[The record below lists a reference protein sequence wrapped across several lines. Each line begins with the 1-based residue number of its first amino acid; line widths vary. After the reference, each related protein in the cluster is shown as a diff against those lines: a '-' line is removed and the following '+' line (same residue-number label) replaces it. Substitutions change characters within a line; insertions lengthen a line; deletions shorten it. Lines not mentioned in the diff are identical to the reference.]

1 MNYILNYT
9 REMGYTILVS
19 RTFLKLS
26 KNIFRKIDIGFY
38 DGMIF
43 LNQKS
48 YNEVDETIKIHL
60 PVIISGISDKY
71 TYAGTDQY
79 KSSYIAT
86 KILIENKCKKIY
98 ILLDDKSTTTINEK
112 YRGYIQALKDH
123 NMEINNEY
131 ILFGYSTSEQV
142 ENFLIDKFKQNDLPD
157 VVIINSD
164 YMDLGAIRFINKYN
178 IKCPDDIQFI
188 SFGNNMICDETYPK
202 FSSMKQKFDI
212 IAKELVNVIISMIEK
227 KKM

>member
-9 REMGYTILVS
+9 REMGYTIFVI
-19 RTFLKLS
+19 RTFSKLS
-26 KNIFRKIDIGFY
+26 KNIFGKIDIGFF

-43 LNQKS
+43 LNPKS
-48 YNEVDETIKIHL
+48 YNEVDKAIKTHL
-60 PVIISGISDKY
+60 PVIISEISKH
-71 TYAGTDQY
+71 TYVGTDQY
-79 KSSYIAT
+79 KSSYIVT
-86 KILIENKCKKIY
+86 KTLIENKCKKIY

-157 VVIINSD
+157 GVIINSD
-164 YMDLGAIRFINKYN
+164 YTALGAIRFINKYN

-212 IAKELVNVIISMIEK
+212 ITKELVNRIISIIEK

>member
-9 REMGYTILVS
+9 REMGYTIFVI
-19 RTFLKLS
+19 RTFSKLS
-26 KNIFRKIDIGFY
+26 KNIFGKIDIGFY

-43 LNQKS
+43 LNLKN

-60 PVIISGISDKY
+60 PVIISGIRDKY
-71 TYAGTDQY
+71 TYVGTDQY
-79 KSSYIAT
+79 KSSYIST
-86 KILIENKCKKIY
+86 KTLIENKCKKIY

-131 ILFGYSTSEQV
+131 ILFGYSPGEQV
-142 ENFLIDKFKQNDLPD
+142 ENFLIDQFKQNDLTD
-157 VVIINSD
+157 GVIINSD
-164 YMDLGAIRFINKYN
+164 YTTLGAIRFINKYS

-188 SFGNNMICDETYPK
+188 SFGNNMICDKIYPK
-202 FSSMKQKFDI
+202 ISSMKQKFDI

-227 KKM
+227 NNI